1 MEMGLVQ
8 MGLMLLQQSRNSLAS
23 QARRVNSVVR
33 GRQQQR
39 GNHSSNVTE
48 TRADGCSDTGSGTVG
63 RAAAYLFFW
72 MVQYTE
78 TSLILQESR
87 STATQL
93 CAARTCLLRRLV
105 CYAHGGGLIRLIVMM
120 ILYEYLS
127 GD

>member
-8 MGLMLLQQSRNSLAS
+8 MELMLLQQSRNSLAS

-78 TSLILQESR
+78 TSLHLQEPR

-93 CAARTCLLRRLV
+93 CVRTRPWADLSHSDDDTLRVSKR
-105 CYAHGGGLIRLIVMM
+105 
-120 ILYEYLS
+120 
-127 GD
+127 